1 MALDPGLGGMPFK
14 PAPTQSAKPL
24 LISQPVPSIET
35 GIDITAATAY
45 RGYYYEIV
53 QNLDGNWLWAVYLGT
68 QVSWGLSGVLVSGGT
83 SPTEADALTQV
94 TTIIDNLS
102 IDDDYVAPP
111 VQEDATIGGDPIF
124 PVIDLGPLDPDYVP
138 PSPSPSPSPTN
149 GNGTSPSPPIYDF
162 FPHGQQVSFTR
173 IVGIA
178 ALAVG
183 FSFVSQGM
191 K

>member
-1 MALDPGLGGMPFK
+1 MKMALDPGLGGMPFK

-24 LISQPVPSIET
+24 LISQPVPTDPTLAGEREYLAPISSGEPAEPIPT
-35 GIDITAATAY
+35 ATTTITTTTVTYSSANRVIDAY
-45 RGYYYEIV
+45 RNRASTGMTYV
-53 QNLDGNWLWAVYLGT
+53 RAVDILMTQFGFSQTDAEDMLGPELVTPVFT
-68 QVSWGLSGVLVSGGT
+68 QPEDEET
-83 SPTEADALTQV
+83 V
-94 TTIIDNLS
+94 TT
-102 IDDDYVAPP
+102 
-111 VQEDATIGGDPIF
+111 
-124 PVIDLGPLDPDYVP
+124 
-138 PSPSPSPSPTN
+138 
-149 GNGTSPSPPIYDF
+149 PSPPIYDF

>member
-24 LISQPVPSIET
+24 LISQPVPTDPTLSGDREYLSPISSGEAAEPIT
-35 GIDITAATAY
+35 TVTTPVSYTSASRVIDAY
-45 RGYYYEIV
+45 RNRASTGMTYV
-53 QNLDGNWLWAVYLGT
+53 RAVDILMTQFGFSQTDAEDMLGPELTTPVFT
-68 QVSWGLSGVLVSGGT
+68 Q
-83 SPTEADALTQV
+83 PEDEE
-94 TTIIDNLS
+94 TII
-102 IDDDYVAPP
+102 I
-111 VQEDATIGGDPIF
+111 
-124 PVIDLGPLDPDYVP
+124 
-138 PSPSPSPSPTN
+138 
-149 GNGTSPSPPIYDF
+149 PSPPIYDF